1 MNFDMAKVID
11 KHIYFYQTH
20 IDILDEIISTHAE
33 VKNYSEAVR
42 FLCMNYDPEVEKKV
56 NSNQAKLN
64 SMSKEISTM
73 SEIIAEFA
81 DLHLKETGIL
91 IGTNSIVYQEAK
103 ERVEG
108 MIKANQTKKYSP
120 KLKKT
125 TSESVIT
132 KNESFDP
139 TKFLKR

>member
-1 MNFDMAKVID
+1 MAKATR
-11 KHIYFYQTH
+11 KHVYLYDMH
-20 IDILDEIISTHAE
+20 IDVLDETISTHAE

-64 SMSKEISTM
+64 GMSKEISILTEM
-73 SEIIAEFA
+73 VSEFA
-81 DLHLKETGIL
+81 DLHLKDTGIL
-91 IGTNSIVYQEAK
+91 IGTNSTVYQEAK

-108 MIKANQTKKYSP
+108 KIKANQTQKYSP
-120 KLKKT
+120 KIKK
-125 TSESVIT
+125 SINESVHARVDP
-132 KNESFDP
+132 FDP

>member
-20 IDILDEIISTHAE
+20 IDILDEIISTHPE

-42 FLCMNYDPEVEKKV
+42 FLCMNYDPEMEKKV
-56 NSNQAKLN
+56 NANQAKLN

-73 SEIIAEFA
+73 TEIIAEFA
-81 DLHLKETGIL
+81 DIHLKDAGIL
-91 IGTNSIVYQEAK
+91 IGTNSTVYQEAK

-108 MIKANQTKKYSP
+108 KIKANQTKKYSP
-120 KLKKT
+120 KIKKPIN
-125 TSESVIT
+125 ESVHARVDP
-132 KNESFDP
+132 FDP
-139 TKFLKR
+139 TQFLKR